1 MGNFCAR
8 AQRGTPPKLPGAV
21 WGAYHLHRKTG
32 NSGWKIK
39 WYVIFRSERS
49 GKSGR
54 SFEVI
59 HFSRSFRFSRLVCV
73 PFDSIHLDLIV
84 FCAVRTKWRPK
95 IKAKV
100 GENYICLLMSLKKSE
115 VCLFVSVNGVFA
127 L

>member
-1 MGNFCAR
+1 M
-8 AQRGTPPKLPGAV
+8 
-21 WGAYHLHRKTG
+21 
-32 NSGWKIK
+32 
-39 WYVIFRSERS
+39 
-49 GKSGR
+49 
-54 SFEVI
+54 I
-59 HFSRSFRFSRLVCV
+59 HFSRSFRFSWLVCV